1 MTAVLIALIIPEEVP
16 SLLAVLG
23 LLFCWELHDVEVRQG
38 HIQPKNLQAYL
49 IALRTELPSLR
60 IDLPS
65 IRIDLPAM
73 GARPMPYLYMPRND
87 PRRCRPCRAGHAQVF
102 PGRTPWGAGA
112 RIRSE
117 DPFGCRRATLPL

>member
-73 GARPMPYLYMPRND
+73 GARPTLYLYMARND
-87 PRRCRPCRAGHAQVF
+87 PRTCRLCRAAHAHVF
-102 PGRTPWGAGA
+102 SGRTP
-112 RIRSE
+112 
-117 DPFGCRRATLPL
+117 